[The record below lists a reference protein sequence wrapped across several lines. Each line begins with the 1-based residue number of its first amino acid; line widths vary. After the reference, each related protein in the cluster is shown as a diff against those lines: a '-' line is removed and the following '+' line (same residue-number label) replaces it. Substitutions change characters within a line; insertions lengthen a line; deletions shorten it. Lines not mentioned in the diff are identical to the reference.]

1 MLNISKTTIAPNG
14 ANMYVR
20 LILPTAAFISL
31 CATSSAFAFEYEVC
45 LGENLKWSTTSEFR
59 RADSK
64 SFPKGQVRAA
74 VLESLNVFNENPS
87 TFRFTY
93 ALDTDGIGF
102 NNGQSEVWGT
112 SDTTLLKGAPAA
124 NQNQIDCFWL
134 AGNHVKIKESD
145 IYFDF
150 RNTKKAPN
158 KWSFSTNKAQ
168 DFQYGGS
175 GNLRSFHSTMIHESG
190 HGVGLQHVSYRYSV
204 MGSDFSHVH
213 VNGNRISAYVGDDT
227 SGGLIFLY
235 GNNSAKWE
243 DLSVTHWKYLGKKGE
258 YSTHQRTKLYDAS
271 GAELR
276 KVQIN
281 NEPGYIVD
289 RGQVVQPEFTFE
301 NNGKSGQ
308 SNIPIA
314 YFISTDD
321 TIDGGDRKIADALLS
336 KPRDD
341 QPFTATFPVTI
352 PTNLTR
358 GQNYWLGVLVDN
370 KKKLGEKVEDN
381 NATYIPIQIKK

>member
-1 MLNISKTTIAPNG
+1 MLKISKTTIAPYG
-14 ANMYVR
+14 ANMYAR
-20 LILPTAAFISL
+20 LILPTAAFIAL

-45 LGENLKWSTTSEFR
+45 LDEKLKWSTTSEFR
-59 RADSK
+59 GADSK
-64 SFPKGQVRAA
+64 SFPKGKVRDA
-74 VLESLNVFNENPS
+74 VLESLNIFNENPS
-87 TFRFTY
+87 TFRYTY
-93 ALDTDGIGF
+93 KLDTDGINL
-102 NNGQSEVWGT
+102 NNGQNELWGT
-112 SDTTLLKGAPAA
+112 TDKKLLNGAPAA

-134 AGNHVKIKESD
+134 AGNHVRIKESD
-145 IYFDF
+145 TYFDF
-150 RNTKKAPN
+150 TDTKKSPF

-168 DFQYGGS
+168 DFQYGS
-175 GNLRSFHSTMIHESG
+175 GNLRSFHSTMIHETG
-190 HGVGLQHVSYRYSV
+190 HSVGLQHVSYRYSV

-213 VNGNRISAYVGDDT
+213 VNGSRISAYVGDDT

-235 GNNSAKWE
+235 GNNSKTWE

-281 NEPGYIVD
+281 NETGYIVD
-289 RGQVVQPEFTFE
+289 LGQVVQPEFTFE
-301 NNGKSGQ
+301 NNGKSSQ

-321 TIDGGDRKIADALLS
+321 TIDNGDRKIADALLS

-341 QPFTATFPVTI
+341 QPFTATFSVTI

-358 GQNYWLGVLVDN
+358 GQNYWLGVFVDN
-370 KKKLGEKVEDN
+370 QKKLAEKVEE